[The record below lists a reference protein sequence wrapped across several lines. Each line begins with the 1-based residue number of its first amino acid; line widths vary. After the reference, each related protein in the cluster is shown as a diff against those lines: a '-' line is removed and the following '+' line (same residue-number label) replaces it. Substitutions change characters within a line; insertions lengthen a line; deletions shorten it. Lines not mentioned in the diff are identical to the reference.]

1 MSVQRWFRPSVLA
14 PLLCL
19 IYAIVVAL
27 AAGHTLVWVTPPEK
41 KSPEEIK
48 PYAYSE
54 WGYDG
59 YYVYA
64 IAHDPQSAPQYVDVA
79 PYRFQRALLSALARF
94 FSFGNP
100 DLVQYAILAINL
112 LALAVGTRM
121 LELLLKEA
129 GYNPWYAV
137 GYAFSLPAFGSARF
151 AMTEPLAYGLVLVAM
166 VLAGRQKWQG
176 SAVFF
181 ALAALTKE
189 TTLFFPAAY
198 GLYLLYRRQWKQAI
212 PFGIITLLPF
222 VIWELLIYAH
232 FGTWGISSGGSTDSG
247 FELLPFGAYFRI
259 LERAGL
265 GGFLFL
271 NLLLFPA
278 VIVPI
283 VWSFWRCLR
292 DFRQGKWTLQTQ
304 VLFANVLI
312 LPFTP
317 FSTFSEP
324 IAIFRFIVGLQIAL
338 IWYAAHQGLRRPLL
352 YSTLWMFTGTLA
364 VSSDY
369 FTLFASS

>member
-1 MSVQRWFRPSVLA
+1 MSAQRWFRPSVIA
-14 PLLCL
+14 PLFCL
-19 IYAIVVAL
+19 IYAIVVAWG
-27 AAGHTLVWVTPPEK
+27 AGHTLVWVTPSERL
-41 KSPEEIK
+41 SPDELK
-48 PYAYSE
+48 PYAYSY

-59 YYVYA
+59 YSVYT
-64 IAHDPQSAPQYVDVA
+64 IARNPESAPQYLDVA
-79 PYRFQRALLSALARF
+79 PYRFQRALLPALARF
-94 FSFGNP
+94 LSFGNNSLIQYVI
-100 DLVQYAILAINL
+100 LVVNL
-112 LALAVGTRM
+112 LALGVGTRM
-121 LELLLKEA
+121 LEILLEQA

-137 GYAFSLPAFGSARF
+137 GYAFSLPAFGSARL
-151 AMTEPLAYGLVLVAM
+151 AMTEPLAYGLVLVGI
-166 VLAGRQKWQG
+166 VLAQRQAWQR

-181 ALAALTKE
+181 ALAALAKE

-198 GLYLLYRRQWKQAI
+198 GLYLVYQRQWKHAI
-212 PFGIITLLPF
+212 SFGIITLLPF

-232 FGTWGISSGGSTDSG
+232 FGAWGISSGGSTGSG
-247 FELLPFGAYFRI
+247 FELVPFGAYFRI
-259 LERAGL
+259 LEQAGL
-265 GGFLFL
+265 GGFLFW
-271 NLLLFPA
+271 NLLLFPC

-283 VWSFWRCLR
+283 VWSLWRCLY
-292 DFRQGKWTLQTQ
+292 DFHHRQWTIHSQI
-304 VLFANVLI
+304 LFTNVLI

-338 IWYAAHQGLRRPLL
+338 IWYAAHKGLRRPLL